1 MVGQGSSTGQHDAV
15 GYQNTADRLCPDR
28 GIGGFDFVVMGD
40 MPYNTK
46 EINRDQH
53 FERLIAAINKLQ
65 PAFSIHVGDIKS
77 GSTLCDDAT
86 LEKIKAYFMTF
97 QQPLVYTPGDNEWTD
112 CHRKSNGPFDPIERL
127 AKIRNMFFPKAASW
141 GQQTLAVTRQ
151 SDVSAFTHMVENARW
166 TTQNILFVT
175 VHVVG
180 SNNNLRQN
188 REATLEFLERNQA
201 NVAWINEAFAVAK
214 RDGVQGIVLA
224 MQANPD
230 WRARH
235 GDGNGFQDTVE
246 ALATNAAEFGKPLLI
261 VHGDTHT
268 FGIDQPLR
276 HPKDNKK
283 ILTTSCGWK
292 SSAMNISMRCVYW
305 STRRIPCRSLFSR
318 CLSLKTWSSCSAK
331 CCTRLIAPP
340 GAKRG
345 VRSMTGGAERPH
357 ALSGSRA

>member
-1 MVGQGSSTGQHDAV
+1 M
-15 GYQNTADRLCPDR
+15 QNTLQGLGSWLVKVAVLGSMTLW
-28 GIGGFDFVVMGD
+28 GISNWPIVSAQTVSPGGFDFVVMGD

-46 EINRDQH
+46 EINRERH

-65 PAFSIHVGDIKS
+65 PAFSIHIGDIKS

-86 LEKIKAYFMTF
+86 FEKIKAYFMTF

-112 CHRKSNGPFDPIERL
+112 CHRKSNGPFDPLERL
-127 AKIRNMFFPKAASW
+127 AKIRSMFFPKAVSW
-141 GQQTLAVTRQ
+141 GQQTLSVTRQ
-151 SDVSAFTHMVENARW
+151 SDVSAFTQMVENARW
-166 TTQNILFVT
+166 VTQNILFVT

-180 SNNNLRQN
+180 SNNNLRQH

-201 NVAWINEAFAVAK
+201 NLAWINEAFAVAK

-230 WRARH
+230 WRAKH
-235 GDGNGFQDTVE
+235 GDGSGFQDTVE
-246 ALATNAAEFGKPLLI
+246 ALVNNAAEFGKPLLI

-283 ILTTSCGWK
+283 ILDNVVRLEVFGDEYIH
-292 SSAMNISMRCVYW
+292 AVRVLVNPQDPMLFAFQPLF
-305 STRRIPCRSLFSR
+305 IPENMEF
-318 CLSLKTWSSCSAK
+318 LK
-331 CCTRLIAPP
+331 R
-340 GAKRG
+340 
-345 VRSMTGGAERPH
+345 
-357 ALSGSRA
+357 